1 MATASSANPQEKAV
15 VASAKVAAQRD
26 ASAEIY
32 VSAPSRREFL
42 YYIWLASLLL
52 LLGQS
57 GAAFVWFIFPRFKE
71 GEFGG
76 TFAFNP
82 EDIPAADSAPKS
94 VPAGRFHVTQTSAG
108 GLLALYAVCTHL
120 GCLPKWVALNSR
132 FECPCHG
139 SKYELDGTWIEGP
152 APRSLDRF
160 VLTITYT
167 DGEQVVTPDDGSPI
181 RLDPNKTVAAV
192 AVNTGRRILG
202 QPHS

>member
-15 VASAKVAAQRD
+15 TASARATVQRD
-26 ASAEIY
+26 TGVAVN

-42 YYIWLASLLL
+42 YYIWAASILM
-52 LLGQS
+52 LLGQA
-57 GAAFVWFIFPRFKE
+57 GALFVWFIFPRFKE

-82 EDIPAADSAPKS
+82 EDIPAPDSAPKS
-94 VPAGRFHVTQTSAG
+94 VAAGRFHVTQTSEG
-108 GLLALYAVCTHL
+108 GLLALYGVCTHL
-120 GCLPKWVALNSR
+120 GCLPKWVALNNR

-139 SKYELDGTWIEGP
+139 SKFQLNGNWIEGP
-152 APRSLDRF
+152 APRALDRF
-160 VLTITYT
+160 VLTVTYT

-181 RLDPNKTVAAV
+181 RLDPNKTVASV

-202 QPHS
+202 KPH